1 MEIMTT
7 VAYALAVFGAGVA
20 GVELAGFYPA
30 AGRPAALRRQ
40 GSALLIGLLAG
51 LVLALAATALW
62 LGLTRLPWT
71 TVVIA
76 GGLALLLAPLAF
88 QALPGRFWDSRAGV
102 CTTALAIGGLLL
114 VLLRSYVW

>member
-1 MEIMTT
+1 MEITTT

-20 GVELAGFYPA
+20 GVELAGCYPA
-30 AGRPAALRRQ
+30 EGRPAALRRE
-40 GSALLIGLLAG
+40 GSAVLIGLLAS
-51 LVLALAATALW
+51 LVLALATMALW
-62 LGLTRLPWT
+62 LGATRLPWT
-71 TVVIA
+71 TVIIA

-102 CTTALAIGGLLL
+102 SATALGVGGLLL